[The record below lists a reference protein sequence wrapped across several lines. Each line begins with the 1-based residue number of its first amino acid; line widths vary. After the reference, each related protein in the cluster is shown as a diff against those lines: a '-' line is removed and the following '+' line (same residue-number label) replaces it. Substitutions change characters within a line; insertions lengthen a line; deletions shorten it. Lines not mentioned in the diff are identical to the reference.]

1 MLGKR
6 KSFRDQEASFLFAK
20 TSKAVEIQHNSVRYT
35 PAHRVEDGVRIID
48 VDNLPPNLVETNS
61 NTDENSFMTFE
72 KLMDEIETSYSG
84 PDCPTN
90 CGMNQRSVIQKVV
103 SPLPLVNKNL
113 LAGVNGGEEQ
123 QRLRFKQTFMK
134 IEVLQSLLLLASQF
148 HVYLP
153 RVNYANLTA

>member
-1 MLGKR
+1 MFYNILYVICWLFSNWGQREQEQENAIKNSLLGKR

-20 TSKAVEIQHNSVRYT
+20 TSKAIEIQHNSVRYT

-84 PDCPTN
+84 PDCQTN
-90 CGMNQRSVIQKVV
+90 CSMNQRSVIQKVV

-113 LAGVNGGEEQ
+113 LAGDNGGEEQ
-123 QRLRFKQTFMK
+123 QR
-134 IEVLQSLLLLASQF
+134 
-148 HVYLP
+148 
-153 RVNYANLTA
+153 